1 MANESHASKAN
12 RGGVSKVIKSEDGT
26 RRSVY
31 FGLQVEGV
39 VTAVGGPGDRDL
51 GWFPHRKHND
61 DDRCSAGFLYC
72 T

>member
-1 MANESHASKAN
+1 M
-12 RGGVSKVIKSEDGT
+12 IKSEDGT